1 MTIEPRVVMV
11 GLHHKA
17 APLEELERVRP
28 HAGTG
33 DLPAVLA
40 CGAQGAVAVVT
51 CHRVELYLEGVAGSD
66 AGRLFS
72 VWRGGDEVTA
82 EPLVLSGMAASRHLL
97 RVAAGLE
104 AAVLGDDQI
113 LGQLRE
119 AYRRACEARCA
130 GPLLHRLFHTA
141 FRTGK
146 RVRSETDLA
155 RGGRSVAGEAVC
167 VLGRLL
173 GGLAERRVLVVG
185 AGEIASLA
193 ARRLASRG
201 TGHIL
206 VTNRSPE
213 RAEELACVVRGT
225 SVPWAWR
232 ATALQGVDAVI
243 VGTAADE
250 PVLREQDLAA
260 AVKSGGRLVAM
271 DLSMPRNLEPQRE
284 HVAGLELIDL
294 AHLTNLLDRERARRE
309 AAVQRA
315 ARLVEDELGGWLSWA
330 REWRAGRHAVRTHV
344 RAVG

>member
-1 MTIEPRVVMV
+1 MTMEPRVVMV
-11 GLHHKA
+11 GLHHHA
-17 APLEELERVRP
+17 APLEELERACPRT
-28 HAGTG
+28 GTG

-51 CHRVELYLEGVAGSD
+51 CHRVELYLEGVAPSQ
-66 AGRLFS
+66 AEHLFS
-72 VWRGGDEVTA
+72 VWRNGGEVRA
-82 EPLVLSGMAASRHLL
+82 APVVLSGKAASRHLL

-113 LGQLRE
+113 LNQLRE
-119 AYRRACEARCA
+119 AYRRACEAGCA

-167 VLGRLL
+167 VLSRLL
-173 GGLAERRVLVVG
+173 GGFSDRRVLVVG
-185 AGEIASLA
+185 AGEMASLA
-193 ARRLASRG
+193 ARRLAKRG
-201 TGHIL
+201 PERIL

-213 RAEELACVVRGT
+213 RAEELAGFVGGT

-232 ATALQGVDAVI
+232 AAALQNVDAVI
-243 VGTAADE
+243 VGTAAEE
-250 PVLREQDLAA
+250 PVLRDQDLAA
-260 AVKSGGRLVAM
+260 AVEVGGRLVAM
-271 DLSMPRNLEPQRE
+271 DLSMPRNLEPPRE
-284 HVAGLELIDL
+284 PVTGLELIDL
-294 AHLTNLLDRERARRE
+294 AHLTNLLDRERERRE

-315 ARLVEDELGGWLSWA
+315 ARLVEDELEVWLSWVH
-330 REWRAGRHAVRTHV
+330 EWQAGRRAVRTHV